1 LAAKKKPRRAKAR
14 KPAKPARRA
23 PRITAAA
30 AAPTVVQLRFQ
41 NPPKARQTNMAKKK
55 LHGAALAAHNK
66 AKRRGHRKSNPAS
79 NPKSNGRRR
88 RRRNPAQM
96 TFIQAFGKVAG
107 GAAAMFGS
115 GVLTTIAS
123 VKLSSAMATPAT
135 ATAAAVP
142 ASAAWAY
149 VPSALMALLGAG
161 IATRYPLVGAG
172 VAAGGA
178 APFILPV
185 TARILTPATTSTTAT
200 TATPAAAPATP
211 ATVSALRAVAMGG
224 SWRSLNSYPTPMNM
238 SGVRMGGVS
247 MGRQAR
253 AY

>member
-1 LAAKKKPRRAKAR
+1 
-14 KPAKPARRA
+14 
-23 PRITAAA
+23 
-30 AAPTVVQLRFQ
+30 
-41 NPPKARQTNMAKKK
+41 MAKKK

-66 AKRRGHRKSNPAS
+66 AKGHRKSNPS
-79 NPKSNGRRR
+79 NPKANGRRR

-96 TFIQAFGKVAG
+96 TFIQALGKVAG

-185 TARILTPATTSTTAT
+185 TARILTPATTSTATT

-238 SGVRMGGVS
+238 SAVRMGAVS